1 VTSARTRR
9 STAAIVSLL
18 AAVLL
23 LCTACAGTRAVATAP
38 LAAHEAE
45 APARIVAGPML
56 GHTTHREA
64 TLWLQLDREAEVAIQ
79 WFDDTNGAQG
89 RTAAQVASAQAF
101 HTVTIPVTRLEP
113 GHRYRYTIEM
123 DGVAS
128 VPVHPQTFE
137 TQVLWQWRTDPPPV
151 RIAIG
156 SCMYVNEP
164 AYDRPGRPY
173 GGDYAILGS
182 VLEADP
188 DLMLWLGDNT
198 YLREADWWSRDG
210 IGYRYSYDRALPEL
224 QPLLA
229 AAAHY
234 ATWDDHDF
242 GPNNSDRTYPLRGA
256 VRDIFELFWANP
268 SYGQPDLPGVFTQF
282 QWADV
287 DVFLLDDRYHR
298 SSNRAPVEA
307 RTILGEAQLA
317 WLLDALSSS
326 NAPFKLVAMGN
337 QVLNPN
343 TAYEGLVHAPA
354 EYAALLDGIRERRIE
369 GVVFVSGDRHHSE
382 LIRLEQEGGY
392 PLYDITSSPLTAGAG
407 DARYELDN
415 PARVPGTLVV
425 GQRSFGILEVTG
437 AKDERVL
444 EVRAHAVDG
453 TVLWSHTIPA
463 SALTFPAD
471 GEE

>member
-1 VTSARTRR
+1 MSAARAKACLPLARI
-9 STAAIVSLL
+9 AVACALALL
-18 AAVLL
+18 AACGGAPHAAAPV
-23 LCTACAGTRAVATAP
+23 AATAP
-38 LAAHEAE
+38 EVR
-45 APARIVAGPML
+45 APARILAGPMR

-64 TLWLQLDREAEVAIQ
+64 TIWLQLDRAADVHIT
-79 WFDDTNGAQG
+79 WFDDTTGARGQTPTH
-89 RTAAQVASAQAF
+89 RATAEAF
-101 HTVTIPVTRLEP
+101 HAVTIPVTRLEP
-113 GHRYRYTIEM
+113 GHTYRYTIVI
-123 DGVAS
+123 DGEPT
-128 VPVHPQTFE
+128 VPIQPQTFQ
-137 TQVLWQWRTDPPPV
+137 TQALWQWRTDPPPF
-151 RIAIG
+151 RMAIA

-164 AYDRPGRPY
+164 AYDRPGQPY
-173 GGDYAILGS
+173 GGDYEILGS
-182 VLEADP
+182 VLDAAP

-198 YLREADWWSRDG
+198 YLREADWGSRDG

-234 ATWDDHDF
+234 AIWDDHDF

-282 QWADV
+282 QWSDV
-287 DVFLLDDRYHR
+287 EVFLLDDRYYR
-298 SSNRAPVEA
+298 SSNRAPVEERA
-307 RTILGEAQLA
+307 ILGDAQLD

-354 EYAALLDGIRERRIE
+354 EYAALLDGIAERRID

-382 LIRLEQEGGY
+382 LIRLEPEGGY

-407 DARYELDN
+407 DARYEQDN
-415 PARVPGTLVV
+415 PARVPGTLVT
-425 GQRSFGILEVTG
+425 GQRSFGMLAVHG
-437 AKDERVL
+437 PRDARVL
-444 EVRAHAVDG
+444 EVSAHAVDG
-453 TVLWSHTIPA
+453 STLWSHTIPA
-463 SALTFPAD
+463 SALRFPSD
-471 GEE
+471 E